1 MGTKVVGR
9 DVLMDATGAA
19 ERTARASDAIEP
31 DDGLAIVGDRDDILM
46 ILATM
51 LAQLVGRWESCVG
64 AVNAHPCRRPVKT
77 IDRQG
82 VNGCQ

>member
-51 LAQLVGRWESCVG
+51 LAQLVV
-64 AVNAHPCRRPVKT
+64 
-77 IDRQG
+77 
-82 VNGCQ
+82 